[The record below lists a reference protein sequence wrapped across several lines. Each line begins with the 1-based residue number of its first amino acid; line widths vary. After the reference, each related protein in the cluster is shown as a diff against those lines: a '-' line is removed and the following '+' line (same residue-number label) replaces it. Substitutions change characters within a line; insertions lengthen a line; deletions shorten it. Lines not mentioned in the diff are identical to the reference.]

1 MKRIPKDAEALTV
14 LVGCVDYLEK
24 PAMAFIRL
32 AEGQVLDNLTEVPLP
47 VRFLFIL
54 LGPENAMDYHEVG
67 RSISTLMANQVKYG
81 LFVSWKRT
89 SMTFFLHGSEYEE
102 PLYYDVP

>member
-24 PAMAFIRL
+24 PAMAFVRL

-54 LGPENAMDYHEVG
+54 LSPENAMDYHEVG

-81 LFVSWKRT
+81 LLVSWKRT
-89 SMTFFLHGSEYEE
+89 Y
-102 PLYYDVP
+102 

>member
-1 MKRIPKDAEALTV
+1 MRRIPKDAEALTV
-14 LVGCVDYLEK
+14 LVGCVDYLDK
-24 PAMAFIRL
+24 PTMAFVRL

-67 RSISTLMANQVKYG
+67 RSISTLMANQVG
-81 LFVSWKRT
+81 LQPSIAQLWHCSFIYFGVIFKRIIK
-89 SMTFFLHGSEYEE
+89 
-102 PLYYDVP
+102 